1 MKANKERREF
11 PKLVNQLREDALN
24 RNADLIV
31 RDYERIV
38 FPLLFRLGMF
48 DDEHI
53 RKYLAC
59 SSMED
64 IYRDF
69 ERENGTLLHFM
80 EEEAK
85 LNGTD
90 IWKAIRDRR
99 SPVDSPKEEGFIFA
113 PLPHSDMSEK
123 PLILKAISVQNHKF
137 SIDRGFYQENCI
149 IKPTEKQIEL
159 YNLLSDFCEAFQAG
173 KYGKDLQ
180 TLLTFDYNTGKMS
193 PSLCS
198 ILGVKYIRKL

>member
-1 MKANKERREF
+1 MKTNKEKREL
-11 PKLVNQLREDALN
+11 PKMVNEGREDALN
-24 RNADLIV
+24 RYADLIV

-59 SSMED
+59 SSMEEVYED
-64 IYRDF
+64 AK
-69 ERENGTLLHFM
+69 RESGIIIRTL
-80 EEEAK
+80 EEDAR

-90 IWKAIRDRR
+90 VWKGLRAPG
-99 SPVDSPKEEGFIFA
+99 SPVDSPNEEGFKFST
-113 PLPHSDMSEK
+113 LPHSDLNLK
-123 PLILKAISVQNHKF
+123 PIILKALSVQDHKIH
-137 SIDRGFYQENCI
+137 IDRSVFQENSI
-149 IKPTEKQIEL
+149 IYPTEKQTEL
-159 YNLLSDFCEAFQAG
+159 YYLLLDFCEAFQAG

-180 TLLTFDYNTGKMS
+180 TLLTFDHKTGKMS